1 MMFEKILIANR
12 GEIAVRIIR
21 AAREMGI
28 KTVIACSEADRN
40 SLASRLA
47 DEVICIGPP
56 ESAKS
61 YLNIPRIISA
71 AEITGV
77 DAIHPGYGFLAENS
91 YFAEAVEASNIV
103 FIGPPYRAIGLMGD
117 KAFARSTMREH
128 RVPILPGSDGGLTDQ
143 KTALKVAHDI
153 GYPIMVKAVAGGG
166 GRGMRI
172 VHNDDTMRKAVEMAS
187 SEANVAFGNPEIY
200 LEKYLIE
207 PRHIEI
213 QVIADKHGNTVYLGE
228 RECSIQRR
236 HQKLLEEAPSIAI
249 DEETRKRMGEAA
261 VRACKAVG
269 YYSAGTVEF
278 LLDKDG
284 NFYFMEMNTR
294 IQVEHPVT
302 EMVTGIDLIKSQILV
317 AMGEKLPFK
326 QKDISID
333 GHAIECRI
341 NAEDPERGF
350 APSPGTIEG
359 LILPG
364 GLGVRVDTH
373 IYQGYTVPPYYDS
386 LVAKLICWGRDR
398 EEARIRTARAL
409 DEFVIE
415 GIKTTIPFQ
424 KRVVV
429 SDLFKSGDLSTSFI
443 ERLEKNEKS
452 IGVDKSE

>member
-1 MMFEKILIANR
+1 
-12 GEIAVRIIR
+12 
-21 AAREMGI
+21 
-28 KTVIACSEADRN
+28 
-40 SLASRLA
+40 
-47 DEVICIGPP
+47 
-56 ESAKS
+56 
-61 YLNIPRIISA
+61 
-71 AEITGV
+71 
-77 DAIHPGYGFLAENS
+77 
-91 YFAEAVEASNIV
+91 
-103 FIGPPYRAIGLMGD
+103 
-117 KAFARSTMREH
+117 
-128 RVPILPGSDGGLTDQ
+128 
-143 KTALKVAHDI
+143 
-153 GYPIMVKAVAGGG
+153 
-166 GRGMRI
+166 
-172 VHNDDTMRKAVEMAS
+172 
-187 SEANVAFGNPEIY
+187 
-200 LEKYLIE
+200 
-207 PRHIEI
+207 
-213 QVIADKHGNTVYLGE
+213 YLGE

-236 HQKLLEEAPSIAI
+236 HQKLLEEAPSTAI

-294 IQVEHPVT
+294 I
-302 EMVTGIDLIKSQILV
+302 
-317 AMGEKLPFK
+317 
-326 QKDISID
+326 
-333 GHAIECRI
+333 
-341 NAEDPERGF
+341 
-350 APSPGTIEG
+350 
-359 LILPG
+359 
-364 GLGVRVDTH
+364 GVRVDTH

>member
-1 MMFEKILIANR
+1 
-12 GEIAVRIIR
+12 
-21 AAREMGI
+21 
-28 KTVIACSEADRN
+28 
-40 SLASRLA
+40 
-47 DEVICIGPP
+47 
-56 ESAKS
+56 
-61 YLNIPRIISA
+61 
-71 AEITGV
+71 
-77 DAIHPGYGFLAENS
+77 
-91 YFAEAVEASNIV
+91 
-103 FIGPPYRAIGLMGD
+103 
-117 KAFARSTMREH
+117 
-128 RVPILPGSDGGLTDQ
+128 
-143 KTALKVAHDI
+143 
-153 GYPIMVKAVAGGG
+153 
-166 GRGMRI
+166 

-302 EMVTGIDLIKSQILV
+302 EMITGIDLIKSQILV